1 MKRFIRYRIQILF
14 TIAIIVLLS
23 LSVFSYI
30 RINNLVKASA
40 LVNHTTNVKLE
51 LENIFSTV
59 ADMESGHRGYILAK
73 DIGFLTHFNSLI
85 YGTQLKLKEIK
96 TLTVDNP
103 EQQVN
108 FSKLES
114 LVNTR
119 IDQMKDAVLQSR
131 SSEITPETW
140 RKGKVTMDELRD
152 HIDKMMAQEALLLKD
167 RTTSLTQET
176 VLTPIFTIVLII
188 CSLFVLFVSYFIITK
203 ELKISN
209 VLRSDLEFRKKE
221 LLNLNE
227 SLRNSNNSLQD
238 SNISLEKMNKELESF
253 TYISSH
259 DLQEPL
265 RKIQTFISRIIDMEE
280 NLTENGKKFLVRSQE
295 SAFRMQNLI
304 RDLLAYSR
312 LKTES
317 FPVEAVNL
325 KSLIYEIKDELSE
338 EIAQKNVSINVIG
351 ENEIQIIP
359 SQFRQLL
366 INLISN
372 SIKFSDK
379 EKPQIIIQNTT
390 VKASEIPN
398 QEAIPTN
405 NFYSKITVADNGVG
419 FDSQFKDRIFEVF
432 QRLHDKRFK
441 GTGIGLAI
449 VKKIV
454 ENHYG
459 FITADGKVGEGCV
472 FTIYIPVN

>member
-1 MKRFIRYRIQILF
+1 MDKMIRYRIQIVF

-23 LSVFSYI
+23 LSVFSYV
-30 RINNLVKASA
+30 RINNLVKASR

-85 YGTQLKLKEIK
+85 YSTQLKLNEIK
-96 TLTVDNP
+96 SLTSDNP
-103 EQQVN
+103 EQQED
-108 FSKLES
+108 FIRLKL
-114 LVNTR
+114 LVNRR

-131 SSEITPETW
+131 SAELTPETW

-152 HIDKMMAQEALLLKD
+152 HIDKMMAQEEVLLKE
-167 RTTSLTQET
+167 RTRSLTQEK
-176 VLTPIFTIVLII
+176 VLTPIFTIFLMI
-188 CSLFVLFVSYFIITK
+188 CSLGVLFVSYYIITK

-209 VLRSDLEFRKKE
+209 LLKRDLELRKKE
-221 LLNLNE
+221 LLEVND
-227 SLRNSNNSLQD
+227 SLLESNNSLKE
-238 SNISLEKMNKELESF
+238 SNDSLEKMNKELESF

-265 RKIQTFISRIIDMEE
+265 RKIQTFISRIIDMEDH
-280 NLTENGKKFLVRSQE
+280 LSENGKDYLDRTQQ

-312 LKTES
+312 LKTEI
-317 FPVEAVNL
+317 FPIESWNMVDLVEEV
-325 KSLIYEIKDELSE
+325 KKDLEE
-338 EIAQKNVSINVIG
+338 EINEKNVVIEVLG
-351 ENEIQIIP
+351 ESEVKIIV

-366 INLISN
+366 INLVSN

-379 EKPQIIIQNTT
+379 ERIHITIENKI
-390 VKASEIPN
+390 VKGTDIA
-398 QEAIPTN
+398 QEQGILSDRL
-405 NFYSKITVADNGVG
+405 YSKITVSDNGVG
-419 FDSQFKDRIFEVF
+419 FDPRFRDRIFEVF
-432 QRLHDKRFK
+432 QRLHDKKFE

-454 ENHYG
+454 ENHKG
-459 FITADGKVGEGCV
+459 HIMADGEVNVGAT
-472 FTIYIPVN
+472 FTLYIPY

>member
-1 MKRFIRYRIQILF
+1 MGKIIRYRIQIIF

-23 LSVFSYI
+23 LSVFSYL

-85 YGTQLKLKEIK
+85 YSTQLKLNEIK
-96 TLTVDNP
+96 VLTIDNT
-103 EQQVN
+103 EQQEN
-108 FSKLES
+108 FIQLKI
-114 LVNTR
+114 LVNQR

-131 SSEITPETW
+131 SAELTPATW
-140 RKGKVTMDELRD
+140 TKGKITMDVLRN
-152 HIDKMMAQEALLLKD
+152 HIDKMMAQEEILLKK
-167 RTTSLTQET
+167 RTESLSYET
-176 VLTPIFTIVLII
+176 ILTPVFTIVLIF
-188 CSLFVLFVSYFIITK
+188 CSLGVLFLSYFVITR

-209 VLRSDLEFRKKE
+209 LLRGDLEFRKKE
-221 LLNLNE
+221 LLE
-227 SLRNSNNSLQD
+227 VNNSLLESNDSLKD
-238 SNISLEKMNKELESF
+238 SNDSLAKMNKELESF

-265 RKIQTFISRIIDMEE
+265 RKIQTFISRIIEMEDH
-280 NLTENGKKFLVRSQE
+280 LSENGKNYLNRTQE

-312 LKTES
+312 LKTEI
-317 FPVEAVNL
+317 FPIENWDL
-325 KSLIYEIKDELSE
+325 KSLVEDVKSDLDE
-338 EIAQKNVSINVIG
+338 EIDEKNVSIEVLG
-351 ENEIQIIP
+351 ESEIKIIV

-366 INLISN
+366 TNLISN

-379 EKPQIIIQNTT
+379 EAIRITIENKT
-390 VKASEIPN
+390 VKGSEIP
-398 QEAIPTN
+398 EEDEILKD
-405 NFYSKITVADNGVG
+405 NFYSKITVSDNGVG
-419 FDSQFKDRIFEVF
+419 FEPQFRDRIFEVF
-432 QRLHDKRFK
+432 QRLHDKKFE

-454 ENHYG
+454 ENHNG
-459 FITADGKVGEGCV
+459 FISADGKVSEGAT
-472 FTIYIPVN
+472 FTIYIPF

>member
-1 MKRFIRYRIQILF
+1 MGKLIRYRIQIVF
-14 TIAIIVLLS
+14 TVAIIVLLS
-23 LSVFSYI
+23 LSVFSYL

-85 YGTQLKLKEIK
+85 YSTQLKLNEINA
-96 TLTVDNP
+96 LTADNN
-103 EQQVN
+103 EQQGN
-108 FSKLES
+108 FIKLKL
-114 LVNTR
+114 LVNKR

-131 SSEITPETW
+131 SAELTPETW
-140 RKGKVTMDELRD
+140 TKGKVTMDELRN
-152 HIDKMMAQEALLLKD
+152 HIDKMMAQEEILLKE
-167 RTTSLTQET
+167 RTDSLSYET
-176 VLTPIFTIVLII
+176 VLTPVFTIVLIF
-188 CSLFVLFVSYFIITK
+188 CSLGVLFVSYYVITR

-209 VLRSDLEFRKKE
+209 ILKSDLELRKKE
-221 LLNLNE
+221 LLNA
-227 SLRNSNNSLQD
+227 NNSLLQ
-238 SNISLEKMNKELESF
+238 SNVSLKESNASLAKMNKELESF

-265 RKIQTFISRIIDMEE
+265 RKIQTFVSRIIDMENHLSE
-280 NLTENGKKFLVRSQE
+280 DGKNYLNRTQE

-312 LKTES
+312 LKTEI
-317 FPVEAVNL
+317 FPIEDWNLISLVEEV
-325 KSLIYEIKDELSE
+325 KSDLEE
-338 EIAQKNVSINVIG
+338 EINEKKVLIEVSG
-351 ENEIQIIP
+351 ESEVRIIV

-366 INLISN
+366 TNLISN

-379 EKPQIIIQNTT
+379 EKTHIIIENKT
-390 VKASEIPN
+390 VKGTDVPEEEGVLKDQS
-398 QEAIPTN
+398 
-405 NFYSKITVADNGVG
+405 YSRITVSDNGVG
-419 FDSQFKDRIFEVF
+419 FDPQFRDRIFEVF
-432 QRLHDKRFK
+432 QRLHDKKFE

-454 ENHYG
+454 ENHNG
-459 FITADGKVGEGCV
+459 FVSADGKENKGAT
-472 FTIYIPVN
+472 FTIYIPA

>member
-1 MKRFIRYRIQILF
+1 MGKLIRYRIQIIF

-23 LSVFSYI
+23 LSVFSFL

-85 YGTQLKLKEIK
+85 YNTQLKLSEIK
-96 TLTVDNP
+96 VLIIDNK
-103 EQQVN
+103 EQQDN
-108 FSKLES
+108 FTKLKM
-114 LVNTR
+114 LVNKR
-119 IDQMKDAVLQSR
+119 IDQMKEAVLQSR
-131 SSEITPETW
+131 SAELTPEAW
-140 RKGKVTMDELRD
+140 AKGKATMDDLRN
-152 HIDKMMAQEALLLKD
+152 HIDKMMAQEKILLKE
-167 RTTSLTQET
+167 RTDSLSYET
-176 VLTPIFTIVLII
+176 VLTPVFTIVLIF
-188 CSLFVLFVSYFIITK
+188 CSLGVLFLSYFVITR

-209 VLRSDLEFRKKE
+209 LLKSDLELRKKE
-221 LLNLNE
+221 LLNV
-227 SLRNSNNSLQD
+227 NNSLLQSNVSLKD
-238 SNISLEKMNKELESF
+238 SNASLAKMNKELESF

-280 NLTENGKKFLVRSQE
+280 HLSENGKNYLNRTQE

-312 LKTES
+312 LKTEV
-317 FPVEAVNL
+317 FPIEAWDLRSLVEEVKNDLDEEINAKNVIIEVL
-325 KSLIYEIKDELSE
+325 GESEIK
-338 EIAQKNVSINVIG
+338 
-351 ENEIQIIP
+351 IIV

-366 INLISN
+366 TNLISN

-379 EKPQIIIQNTT
+379 ETSHIRIENKT
-390 VKASEIPN
+390 VKGSEIP
-398 QEAIPTN
+398 EEEISRDSL
-405 NFYSKITVADNGVG
+405 YSKIILSDNGVG
-419 FDSQFKDRIFEVF
+419 FDPQFRDRIFEVF
-432 QRLHDKRFK
+432 QRLHDKKFE

-454 ENHYG
+454 ENHNG
-459 FITADGKVGEGCV
+459 FISADGKVSEGAV
-472 FTIYIPVN
+472 FTIYIPR

>member
-1 MKRFIRYRIQILF
+1 MGKLIRYRIQIVF

-23 LSVFSYI
+23 LSVFSYL

-85 YGTQLKLKEIK
+85 YSTQLKLNEIN
-96 TLTVDNP
+96 TLTTDNT
-103 EQQVN
+103 EQQEN
-108 FSKLES
+108 FVKLKL
-114 LVNTR
+114 LVNQR
-119 IDQMKDAVLQSR
+119 IEQMKDAVLQSR
-131 SSEITPETW
+131 SAELTPEIW
-140 RKGKVTMDELRD
+140 SKGKITMDDLRN
-152 HIDKMMAQEALLLKD
+152 HIDKMMAQEEILLKE
-167 RTTSLTQET
+167 RTKSLSYET
-176 VLTPIFTIVLII
+176 VLTPVFTIVLIF
-188 CSLFVLFVSYFIITK
+188 CSLGVLFVSYYVITR

-209 VLRSDLEFRKKE
+209 ILKSDLELRKKE
-221 LLNLNE
+221 LLNV
-227 SLRNSNNSLQD
+227 NNSLLQ
-238 SNISLEKMNKELESF
+238 SNVSLKESNVSLAKMNKELESF

-265 RKIQTFISRIIDMEE
+265 RKIQTFVSRIIDTEDH
-280 NLTENGKKFLVRSQE
+280 LSENGRNYLNRTQE

-312 LKTES
+312 LKTEV
-317 FPVEAVNL
+317 FPIENWNL
-325 KSLIYEIKDELSE
+325 KSLVEEVKSDLDEEITKKNVIIEVLGESEIK
-338 EIAQKNVSINVIG
+338 
-351 ENEIQIIP
+351 IIV

-366 INLISN
+366 TNLITN

-379 EKPQIIIQNTT
+379 GTPHIIIENGI
-390 VKASEIPN
+390 VKGCDIPEEDGILKDN
-398 QEAIPTN
+398 L
-405 NFYSKITVADNGVG
+405 YSKITVSDNGVG
-419 FDSQFKDRIFEVF
+419 FDPQFSDRIFEVF
-432 QRLHDKRFK
+432 QRLHDKRFE

-454 ENHYG
+454 ENHNG
-459 FITADGKVGEGCV
+459 FIIADGKENIGAT
-472 FTIYIPVN
+472 FTIYIPA